1 MQVYAIESRANV
13 GILQVESHKHEAPVL
28 EARTLTKRVFFCF
41 VFGTVKILI

>member
-28 EARTLTKRVFFCF
+28 EARTLTKRVFFVLF
-41 VFGTVKILI
+41 LEQLKY